1 MRRAPAMHDGPGR
14 RALSGPERPME
25 GTPSK
30 LARERLVRRFLALL
44 TKESRQIVRD
54 PSTALIAFVL
64 PLLLLFLFGYG
75 VNLDT
80 ARTRIGIDRR
90 EDSQPAASL
99 ADDFTFSRWFDVVE
113 TGPARALG
121 SDLVAGRI
129 RGIVVIPDGFAREVA
144 RGGGTIQV
152 ITDGSLPNTA
162 GFVAAYAE
170 GVRANWASMHGR
182 ERGTARAP
190 PVSIEHRYW
199 FNPELTSRFFLVPGS
214 IAVVMT
220 MIGTLLTALVV
231 AREWERGT
239 LEGLMA
245 TPIGMG
251 ELIVSKVVPYFVLAL
266 CSMALC
272 TLLAIFLF
280 GVPFQG
286 SPLALLAIASVFL
299 VPALGQG
306 LLISAATRN
315 QFVASQVSLIS
326 AFLPTLLLSGFLFEI
341 ASMPLPIRLVTY
353 LVPARYLIPLLQTVF
368 LAGDDWG
375 LYLPNMAALL
385 GFGTVFFAIAVKVTR
400 RRVA

>member
-1 MRRAPAMHDGPGR
+1 MSSALAQTIHPRRVG
-14 RALSGPERPME
+14 
-25 GTPSK
+25 
-30 LARERLVRRFLALL
+30 ALL
-44 TKESRQIVRD
+44 VKETRQIVRD

-64 PLLLLFLFGYG
+64 PLLLLFIFGFG

-80 ARTRIGIDRR
+80 ARARIGIDRR
-90 EDSQPAASL
+90 DASQAAVSLAQDFVASRWFNVVDSQPVGTL
-99 ADDFTFSRWFDVVE
+99 
-113 TGPARALG
+113 GRA
-121 SDLVAGRI
+121 LVAGDI
-129 RGIVVIPDGFAREVA
+129 RGIVVIPDGFGKDVA
-144 RGGGTIQV
+144 HGGGSIQV

-170 GVRANWASMHGR
+170 GVRATWATQHAMEQGR
-182 ERGTARAP
+182 ARTTVGPGSPAAARP
-190 PVSIEHRYW
+190 ATISIEHRYW
-199 FNPELTSRFFLVPGS
+199 FNPELASRFFLVPGS

-251 ELIVSKVVPYFVLAL
+251 ELILTKVVPYFVLAL

-272 TLLAIFLF
+272 TLLAITVF
-280 GVPFQG
+280 GVPFRG
-286 SPLALLAIASVFL
+286 SPWALLAISALFL
-299 VPALGQG
+299 LPALGQG

-315 QFVASQVSLIS
+315 QFVASQVALLT
-326 AFLPTLLLSGFLFEI
+326 AFLPTMLLSGFLFEI
-341 ASMPLPIRLVTY
+341 DSMPKAIQWLTY
-353 LVPARYLIPLLQTVF
+353 LVPARYLIPQLQTVF

-375 LYLPNMAALL
+375 LYLPDMAALL
-385 GFGTVFFAIAVKVTR
+385 GFGAVFFGIAIRVTR

>member
-1 MRRAPAMHDGPGR
+1 MSF
-14 RALSGPERPME
+14 ALTQSID
-25 GTPSK
+25 
-30 LARERLVRRFLALL
+30 ARRFGALL
-44 TKESRQIVRD
+44 AKETRQILRD

-64 PLLLLFLFGYG
+64 PLLLLFIFGYG

-90 EDSQPAASL
+90 DGSEAAVSL
-99 ADDFTFSRWFDVVE
+99 ARDFVSSRWFEVVDSRPVSTLRKE
-113 TGPARALG
+113 
-121 SDLVAGRI
+121 LVAGQI
-129 RGIVVIPDGFAREVA
+129 RGIIVIPDGFGRDVA
-144 RGGGTIQV
+144 GGGGSIQV

-170 GVRANWASMHGR
+170 GVRTSWAAKHALEQGR
-182 ERGTARAP
+182 TAVPRP
-190 PVSIEHRYW
+190 IGIEHRYW
-199 FNPELTSRFFLVPGS
+199 FNPELLSRFFLVPGS

-251 ELIVSKVVPYFVLAL
+251 EFIVTKVVPYFVLAL

-272 TLLAIFLF
+272 TLLAVTIF
-280 GVPFQG
+280 GVPLRG
-286 SPLALLAIASVFL
+286 SPWALLAISAVFL
-299 VPALGQG
+299 IPALGQG
-306 LLISAATRN
+306 LVISAVTRN
-315 QFVASQVSLIS
+315 QFVASQVALLT
-326 AFLPTLLLSGFLFEI
+326 AFLPTMLLSGFLFEI
-341 ASMPLPIRLVTY
+341 ASMPKVIRWLTY
-353 LVPARYLIPLLQTVF
+353 LVPAHYLIPQLQTVF

-375 LYLPNMAALL
+375 LYLPDMAALL
-385 GFGTVFFAIAVKVTR
+385 GFGALFFAIAIRVTR